1 MEPRLRVSGWIDS
14 WTQNLLYP
22 TKEAKRITRQEITQT
37 TLRPIPLLMIYGMVM
52 GSFGLF
58 NDPNGTLWT
67 ELLHLLYS
75 SSKIPILTG
84 LTFLLALPGFYV
96 FYMLAGLAED
106 FRDVIRAFIH
116 TQAVFALALAS
127 LSPFTL
133 LFYLSIPDYLS
144 AVLFNGLMFAV
155 AALVRQI
162 VLRRQYAILICRHPR
177 HRLLLR
183 LWFLLYAFIGIQT
196 GWLLRPW
203 VGVPGADNSY
213 LREDTWSIAYLEL
226 LKILRGIL
234 SL

>member
-1 MEPRLRVSGWIDS
+1 M
-14 WTQNLLYP
+14 WTKNLLHQE
-22 TKEAKRITRQEITQT
+22 KRERRITRKEIIQT
-37 TLRPIPLLMIYGMVM
+37 TLRPIPPLMIYGMAM

-58 NDPNGTLWT
+58 NDPDGILWK
-67 ELLHLLYS
+67 ELLHLLYA

-106 FRDVIRAFIH
+106 FREVIRAFMN

-127 LSPFTL
+127 LAPFTL
-133 LFYLSIPDYLS
+133 LFYLSTPDYLS
-144 AVLFNGLMFAV
+144 AVLFNGFMFAL

-162 VLRRQYAILICRHPR
+162 VLRRQYAILIRRHPR

-203 VGVPGADNSY
+203 IGLPGADTSY
-213 LREDTWSIAYLEL
+213 FREDTWSVAYLEL
-226 LKILRGIL
+226 LKVLRGIIGL
-234 SL
+234 